1 MCQECFSYVSMIQLL
16 YAALTSIPCAFISK
30 YSTYDLSCILCPLN
44 MVVLCAYIPVAH
56 YEQWV
61 YNLPSCG
68 HQIHHK
74 PLYMYNIPHTLSL
87 PWWSWTLLLSCKFLA
102 MGTLLSIMNAYKLL
116 WTMKDWV
123 YLAKLLANGIEIKLQ
138 NKVYWSACSMH
149 AHTGDLLSSF
159 PCYIQCIAL
168 GIYIKTCPAMRQ
180 DAILKNEGDC
190 FKHMDP
196 IRIYHSMMDTSLT
209 LCLQLYMLYS
219 CLCTIKHAAF
229 RIMFS

>member
-1 MCQECFSYVSMIQLL
+1 MFPWYSSCMPHWQASHVPLSVNTPHMISHAFYAHSIWLCYVRTYPS
-16 YAALTSIPCAFISK
+16 LTMNSEYII
-30 YSTYDLSCILCPLN
+30 YHH
-44 MVVLCAYIPVAH
+44 VVIRYIINH
-56 YEQWV
+56 YICTI
-61 YNLPSCG
+61 Y
-68 HQIHHK
+68 HIHF
-74 PLYMYNIPHTLSL
+74 PL

-190 FKHMDP
+190 FKHIDP

-209 LCLQLYMLYS
+209 LCLQLYVLYS